1 MADFT
6 TNVSGAPS
14 GAIQPV
20 QPVVDKSSLIGIN
33 AIGDIGAKLLS
44 VGATVIQNKQ
54 KVDQENR
61 MNAVVTSFSQKQLN
75 LADAVEQGAMSSQ
88 EARMR
93 MRKNY
98 TDEIANNPSLTK
110 LLAQT
115 QADIINTA
123 GLGKIVA
130 EGTEQ
135 EKINIALQKEAS
147 MAGWIKPTASP
158 DEQQAGIAAYSQF
171 KRHEADINAQQNAL
185 QLASAKVGY
194 ERAKVG
200 LATDRVQQVTAGYSQ
215 QTAKINLI
223 EAKQQQQARV
233 AVGGL
238 ADSYNF
244 KFNQDLA
251 EIERR
256 KDAGEITPQEAIKLA
271 DQQYATITQLV
282 SSVGRDAGGDYVN
295 NITAPMQ
302 MRYNNS
308 LKFLNGEIDKQ
319 ILSNENERTIALQT
333 KNALGDPKVARVVST
348 VRLLGNAN
356 LALIPGLN
364 DAAMSI
370 LDKNTNPATKP
381 ADILPDTQEE
391 KADVGNYLGVVKS
404 SISGYNGGNYGAD
417 GNKDATQEQL
427 NANVSNILRGIDV
440 HSVAVDNP
448 AEYNQVTD
456 FLASSE
462 FGKFTSSGGGVYQ
475 DAAQNASTILQTQY
489 VDQVLP
495 LLKTEWETTAIPK
508 RNSNVYQ
515 AAPAGA
521 TDSTSP
527 TSADAT
533 SSVIKPVFTGGGVV
547 FRAEGPNANSTITRN
562 KVKDLNAKVGT
573 VLNKLI
579 RMDAHLS
586 GNTDYK
592 AAYERYAPS
601 IFGEETK
608 PNADGQ

>member
-6 TNVSGAPS
+6 TNVSGPPQGEVRPA
-14 GAIQPV
+14 QPV
-20 QPVVDKSSLIGIN
+20 TDNSSLIGLN
-33 AIGDIGAKLLS
+33 AIANIGSKLLS
-44 VGATVIQNKQ
+44 VGTTMIANDQAQLKQ
-54 KVDQENR
+54 QSIDT
-61 MNAVVTSFSQKQLN
+61 VVTAFSQKQLK

-98 TDEIANNPSLTK
+98 TDEISNNPSLTK

-115 QADIINTA
+115 QGDIINTA
-123 GLGKIVA
+123 GLGKVVA

-135 EKINIALQKEAS
+135 EKINIALQKEAT

-185 QLASAKVGY
+185 QLASSQVGY
-194 ERAKVG
+194 ERAKIG
-200 LATDRVQQVTAGYSQ
+200 LATDRIQQVTAGYNQ
-215 QTAKINLI
+215 QSAKINLV
-223 EAKQQQQARV
+223 EAKQQQQARQ

-244 KFNQDLA
+244 KFNQDLQ
-251 EIERR
+251 EIEAR
-256 KDAGEITPQEAIKLA
+256 KDRGEITAQEAIKLA
-271 DQQYATITQLV
+271 DQQFATISQIV

-295 NITAPMQ
+295 NIVAPMQ

-308 LKFLNGEIDKQ
+308 VKFLNGEIDKQ
-319 ILSNENERTIALQT
+319 ILGNENERTVALQM
-333 KNALGDPKVARVVST
+333 KNALGDPKVAQVVATSK
-348 VRLLGNAN
+348 LLGNAN
-356 LALIPGLN
+356 LALIPGVN
-364 DAAMSI
+364 SAVMSI

-381 ADILPDTQEE
+381 ADVLPDTPDE
-391 KADVGNYLGVVKS
+391 KADVGNYLGVLKS
-404 SISGYNGGNYGAD
+404 SMSNLGAV
-417 GNKDATQEQL
+417 KDPNSKTETQEQL
-427 NANVSNILRGIDV
+427 NANVTNVLKGIDV
-440 HSVAVDNP
+440 HSVAVSNP

-456 FLASSE
+456 FLASPE

-475 DAAQNASTILQTQY
+475 DAAQNASQILQTQY
-489 VDQVLP
+489 VDQLLP
-495 LLKTEWETTAIPK
+495 LLKTEYENTALNAPSAVTTARGLTP
-508 RNSNVYQ
+508 
-515 AAPAGA
+515 
-521 TDSTSP
+521 STVRPGVP
-527 TSADAT
+527 TT
-533 SSVIKPVFTGGGVV
+533 SVIKPFFTGGGVV
-547 FRAEGPNANSTITRN
+547 FRAEGPNANDTQTRN
-562 KVKDLNAKVGT
+562 KVKDLNNKVGT

-601 IFGEETK
+601 IFGEEK
-608 PNADGQ
+608 PADANSQ

>member
-1 MADFT
+1 LADFST
-6 TNVSGAPS
+6 PVSAPQ
-14 GAIQPV
+14 GGGIQPV
-20 QPVVDKSSLIGIN
+20 QPVTDKSSLIGIN

-44 VGATVIQNKQ
+44 AGATVIQNKQ

-135 EKINIALQKEAS
+135 EKINIAIQKEAS
-147 MAGWIKPTASP
+147 LAGWIKPTASL

-215 QTAKINLI
+215 QTARINLV
-223 EAKQQQQARV
+223 EAKQQVNARL
-233 AVGGL
+233 AVGGI

-244 KFNQDLA
+244 KFNQDLND
-251 EIERR
+251 IEGKLKRN
-256 KDAGEITPQEAIKLA
+256 EITQEEAVRLA
-271 DQQYATITQLV
+271 DQQFAIVTQAV
-282 SSVGRDAGGDYVN
+282 SGVGRDAGGDYVN
-295 NITAPMQ
+295 NIIKPMQ
-302 MRYNNS
+302 MRYQNS
-308 LKFLNGEIDKQ
+308 VKYLSGE
-319 ILSNENERTIALQT
+319 LSEELLERENTRAIALQS
-333 KNALGDPKVARVVST
+333 KNILGNDRVAQVVATS
-348 VRLLGNAN
+348 RLLGNAN
-356 LALIPGLN
+356 LALIPGIN
-364 DAAMSI
+364 EAVTSI
-370 LDKNTNPATKP
+370 LGKNTDTATKP
-381 ADILPDTQEE
+381 ADMMPDSKEE
-391 KADVGNYLGVVKS
+391 KQDVKVYLDTVKS
-404 SISGYNGGNYGAD
+404 SVSSFNGGFYGVD
-417 GNKDATQEQL
+417 KNKDATQEQI
-427 NANVSNILRGIDV
+427 NANMTNILKGIDV
-440 HSVAVDNP
+440 HSVSVNDP
-448 AEYNQVTD
+448 SQYNEVTD
-456 FLASSE
+456 FLASSD
-462 FGKFTSSGGGVYQ
+462 FGKYTSSGGGIYQ
-475 DAAQNASTILQTQY
+475 AAATNASTILQSQY

-495 LLKTEWETTAIPK
+495 LLKTEWETTYVPK
-508 RNSNVYQ
+508 RSSNVYQ
-515 AAPAGA
+515 AASAGDA
-521 TDSTSP
+521 GSTRP
-527 TSADAT
+527 TSVDDT

-601 IFGEETK
+601 IFGEETPK
-608 PNADGQ
+608 EAQ

>member
-1 MADFT
+1 MADFS
-6 TNVSGAPS
+6 TNVGGAPQS
-14 GAIQPV
+14 APTPAQPV
-20 QPVVDKSSLIGIN
+20 TDNSSLVGLNALANIGS
-33 AIGDIGAKLLS
+33 KLLT
-44 VGATVIQNKQ
+44 VGANVAQNKM
-54 KVDQENR
+54 KVDQENQL
-61 MNAVVTSFSQKQLN
+61 NAVVTSFSQRQLK

-185 QLASAKVGY
+185 QLASSQVGY
-194 ERAKVG
+194 ERAKIG
-200 LATDRVQQVTAGYSQ
+200 LATDRIQQVTAGYSQ
-215 QTAKINLI
+215 QTARLNLI
-223 EAKQQQQARV
+223 EAKQQQQART

-244 KFNQDLA
+244 KFNQDLQ
-251 EIERR
+251 EIEAK
-256 KDAGEITPQEAIKLA
+256 KDRGEITAQEAIKLA
-271 DQQYATITQLV
+271 DQQFATISQLV

-295 NITAPMQ
+295 NITAPMR
-302 MRYNNS
+302 MRYENS
-308 LKFLNGEIDKQ
+308 MKFLNGEIDKQ
-319 ILSNENERTIALQT
+319 VLGNENERTIALQM
-333 KNALGDPKVARVVST
+333 KNSLGNPKVAQVVST
-348 VRLLGNAN
+348 SRLLGNAN
-356 LALIPGLN
+356 LALIPGVN
-364 DAAMSI
+364 EAVMSI
-370 LDKNTNPATKP
+370 LDKNTNPDTKP
-381 ADILPDTQEE
+381 ADVLPDTSDE

-404 SISGYNGGNYGAD
+404 SMSNFVAGQVGGD
-417 GNKDATQEQL
+417 KEQTQAQL

-440 HSVAVDNP
+440 HSVAVNNP

-456 FLASSE
+456 FLASPE
-462 FGKFTSSGGGVYQ
+462 FGKFTTQGGGVYQ
-475 DAAQNASTILQTQY
+475 DAAQSASQILQTQY
-489 VDQVLP
+489 IDQLLP
-495 LLKTEWETTAIPK
+495 LIKTEYENTALGAASSVTTARGLTP
-508 RNSNVYQ
+508 
-515 AAPAGA
+515 
-521 TDSTSP
+521 STARPGVP
-527 TSADAT
+527 TT
-533 SSVIKPVFTGGGVV
+533 SVIKPVFTGGGVV
-547 FRAEGPNANSTITRN
+547 FRAEGANANDTQTRN
-562 KVKDLNAKVGT
+562 KVKDLNNKVGS

-592 AAYERYAPS
+592 AAYERYAAS
-601 IFGEETK
+601 IFGEEK
-608 PNADGQ
+608 PTNASE